1 MELQNLNMRD
11 EVLAVTFN
19 ETLENI
25 SEKLNIDVIETNHE
39 ETALSASELSAV
51 IDKMK
56 NQNIGVILVD
66 KNENYRNAEL
76 LKNETNATIYELDSY
91 TKGKVDKDSYIIALR
106 DNIKVLNS
114 I

>member
-1 MELQNLNMRD
+1 
-11 EVLAVTFN
+11 
-19 ETLENI
+19 
-25 SEKLNIDVIETNHE
+25 
-39 ETALSASELSAV
+39 
-51 IDKMK
+51 MK